1 MEINKA
7 LELHN
12 IGGERAL
19 QSPSIRG
26 KTDIYNCP
34 NYQAI
39 TYERCDFGES
49 NRVTLKIG
57 MKYFKENQFGF
68 KTNRS
73 IVETSLLIKSFEK
86 DEKKKSHMAFI
97 DLREHKI

>member
-12 IGGERAL
+12 IGAERAL

-39 TYERCDFGES
+39 TYEQCDKTLE
-49 NRVTLKIG
+49 RVI
-57 MKYFKENQFGF
+57 E
-68 KTNRS
+68 
-73 IVETSLLIKSFEK
+73 
-86 DEKKKSHMAFI
+86 
-97 DLREHKI
+97 